1 MISLLNSYFVPVYVS
16 NEDYGKDGSAPAEEK
31 AERQRIY
38 LEALKAKMS
47 AGTVHVYITDP
58 DGHAIDSQHVATA
71 SKVEQLTALLERTI
85 ARLKTPAGEPL
96 VTPACQCTAP
106 KADAD
111 ALVLHLTART
121 LIRQGDEFVP
131 VSRKLGETG
140 SSGWGAYAAENWIVL
155 NHDEWVRLLPASEVS
170 VGTTWNMDKQA
181 LAKVLT
187 YFYPSTENNEVAK
200 NRIDEQTV
208 KGAILSAQD
217 GAVCARIDGRLRMKH
232 TFYHK
237 DDDNF
242 VDATFVGIMDFD
254 PSNKKIRSLQ
264 IVTDK
269 ASYGR
274 TAFGVS
280 VRSLP

>member
-1 MISLLNSYFVPVYVS
+1 
-16 NEDYGKDGSAPAEEK
+16 
-31 AERQRIY
+31 
-38 LEALKAKMS
+38 
-47 AGTVHVYITDP
+47 
-58 DGHAIDSQHVATA
+58 
-71 SKVEQLTALLERTI
+71 
-85 ARLKTPAGEPL
+85 
-96 VTPACQCTAP
+96 
-106 KADAD
+106 
-111 ALVLHLTART
+111 
-121 LIRQGDEFVP
+121 
-131 VSRKLGETG
+131 
-140 SSGWGAYAAENWIVL
+140 GWGAYAAENWIVL

-208 KGAILSAQD
+208 QGATLSTQD
-217 GAVCARIDGRLRMKH
+217 GAACARIDGRLRMKH

-242 VDATFVGIMDFD
+242 VDATLFGIMDFD
-254 PSNKKIRSLQ
+254 LSNKKIRSLQ
-264 IVTDK
+264 LATDK